1 MEILLHAPDSLFS
14 ERIPENLQGRLTIA
28 EGDSDDLPTIARMNE
43 TIFAEERIINTFDRD
58 DLLMLIALYDGEPV
72 GFKIGYRENRF
83 VFYSAKGGVMEE
95 YRKLGIARAMLYAM
109 IDQAQLMGY
118 RRFAYDTFPN
128 MHAGM
133 TIMGLREG
141 FRVVRADFNHAYN
154 DFRLRFEK
162 KL

>member
-1 MEILLHAPDSLFS
+1 
-14 ERIPENLQGRLTIA
+14 
-28 EGDSDDLPTIARMNE
+28 
-43 TIFAEERIINTFDRD
+43 
-58 DLLMLIALYDGEPV
+58 MLIALYDEKPV

-83 VFYSAKGGVMEE
+83 VFYSAKGGVLES
-95 YRKLGIARAMLYAM
+95 YRTLGVARAMMYAM

-128 MHAGM
+128 MHPGM

-141 FRVVRADFNHAYN
+141 FRVVRADFNQAYH
-154 DFRLRFEK
+154 DFRLRFER